1 MTRKTSRQVR
11 TVLVIEDETDIRKF
25 ASRVLGLEG
34 YCVLQAE
41 NGDEGARLVRE
52 SQVDSCY

>member
-1 MTRKTSRQVR
+1 MSKKYQVR

-25 ASRVLGLEG
+25 ASRVLGFGG
-34 YCVLQAE
+34 YCVLRAE